1 MMQDTEQVIRCTT
14 SNYDGLIALIKPEES
29 WVAKW
34 QRIGT
39 FSSPVLFATSLLL
52 TYFSFPSSCRAEKRV
67 PGLYAV
73 KTEGNLPQDLQ
84 ERMRGG

>member
-1 MMQDTEQVIRCTT
+1 MMQDTDQVIRCTT
-14 SNYDGLIALIKPEES
+14 SNYDGLIALIRPEES

-34 QRIGT
+34 QRI
-39 FSSPVLFATSLLL
+39 
-52 TYFSFPSSCRAEKRV
+52 EKRV

-84 ERMRGG
+84 ERMRGGG